1 MSQKITI
8 IGGGSSIFTPQLIAL
23 FIKSKQLQGSVVTL
37 MDINPQRLELMDT
50 LSRHLVE
57 QTGSDLK
64 IESTTDRRQS
74 LEGADFVITTISV
87 GGFDAWEND
96 IEIPAKY
103 GVYQP
108 IGDSVGPGGIMRAF
122 RHVLPMVELCQ
133 ELEQVSPDAWVFN
146 YTNPATALCWAM
158 SKESKI
164 KVVSLCTNTV
174 YLRNE
179 KFMAHWVGVK
189 PDQVIVP
196 PPAAG
201 INHCAGILEWR
212 LTDGRD
218 AFPMILKKIRHPV
231 IRWGLERYNF
241 LPYSWPHWQ
250 EFYPSLGKLEGEY
263 KGRLQGLS
271 MSFGHPV
278 HDMNVERGRVK
289 SWEDMVANWMSGE
302 GEVSLETLPKTE
314 PVQVV
319 EIMEAIIEDREEVHV
334 VNVMNNGA
342 IDNLPDDAVVEV
354 SAQVSGQGVKP
365 LHVGA
370 MPEAIAAFLRLHIS
384 VQQITVEAA
393 LTGDRKLALQA
404 LELEPFVAATLT
416 IEETPKLLDEMMSAH
431 ASYLPQFQ

>member
-1 MSQKITI
+1 MGYKITI

-23 FIKSKQLQGSVVTL
+23 FIKSKHLSGSNVTL
-37 MDINPQRLELMDT
+37 MDINPQRLELMDV
-50 LSRHLVE
+50 LSKQLVE
-57 QTGSDLK
+57 KTGSDLK

-74 LEGADFVITTISV
+74 LVDADFVIAAISV

-108 IGDSVGPGGIMRAF
+108 IGDSVGPGGMMRAF
-122 RHVLPMVELCQ
+122 RHVLPMVEICKD
-133 ELEQVSPDAWVFN
+133 LEQVSPHAWVFN

-158 SKESKI
+158 SQESKI

-179 KFMAHWVGVK
+179 KFMANWVGVK
-189 PDQVIVP
+189 PDQVILP

-201 INHCAGILEWR
+201 INHCAGIIEWH
-212 LTDGRD
+212 LKDGRD
-218 AFPMILKKIRHPV
+218 AFPMIRKKIAHPV
-231 IRWGLERYNF
+231 IRWGLDRYNF

-250 EFYPSLGKLEGEY
+250 EFYPSLCKLEGEY

-278 HDMNVERGRVK
+278 HDMNIERGRIK
-289 SWEDMVANWMSGE
+289 NWEDLVAKWVNGE
-302 GEVSLETLPKTE
+302 GEVSLEALPSTQ

-319 EIMEAIIEDREEVHV
+319 EIMEAIIEDRNEVHV
-334 VNVMNNGA
+334 VNLLNRGA
-342 IDNLPDDAVVEV
+342 IENLPNNAVVEV
-354 SAQVSGQGVKP
+354 SALVNGQGIHP
-365 LHVGA
+365 IRVGA

-384 VQQITVEAA
+384 VQQLTVEAA
-393 LTGDRKLALQA
+393 LKGDRKLALQA

-416 IEETPKLLDEMMSAH
+416 IEETPKLLDELMA
-431 ASYLPQFQ
+431 ANATYLPQFQ